1 VLRSTMATFEK
12 PPPVGNGRRPD
23 AIFLDIGMPHID
35 GFELAQ
41 KLKLGF
47 PGVSVVAISGHSSDE
62 HRKRAPHAGFDGLR
76 YPVEL
81 TTGATYR
88 LGRIFDGIDVS
99 PPQLLA
105 QHWRATAKFQGALI
119 TKWRRPSGVVNRQPR
134 RWRSVRAPVY
144 PSKTF
149 SITAKSSGFAK

>member
-1 VLRSTMATFEK
+1 MGLS
-12 PPPVGNGRRPD
+12 
-23 AIFLDIGMPHID
+23 
-35 GFELAQ
+35 LAK

-99 PPQLLA
+99 PPSTVGIVLTGYRQISGCANSKMEAAIGSSQPPTPPLA
-105 QHWRATAKFQGALI
+105 
-119 TKWRRPSGVVNRQPR
+119 
-134 RWRSVRAPVY
+134 VRARARLTLQNLLDNGKIERLRKVAVEAR
-144 PSKTF
+144 F
-149 SITAKSSGFAK
+149 GRLTATLFLGSPRDGVETRSREVSL